1 MKVPKRKRDNIM
13 ARKYDITKSIES
25 TTITFKEFDLSKG
38 GLIDSTE
45 EIKDF
50 DNTMTDDK
58 IITLL
63 RNKYNH
69 VNALQVINKQTTNA
83 YYGMTK
89 DVFVAHAKPTNNKD
103 GRNLIKRTLNAYN
116 IEYRYYDMNDGSLK
130 IGNAFLD
137 KVNEDDLFTL
147 KGVNIVRK
155 QCESDDVRITN
166 IVNWETVSEMYGMTV
181 SDFIKYGTIIESSEM
196 NADENENE

>member
-1 MKVPKRKRDNIM
+1 M

-25 TTITFKEFDLSKG
+25 TTITFKEFDLSQG

-50 DNTMTDDK
+50 DNTMTDEK
-58 IITLL
+58 IIALL

-69 VNALQVINKQTTNA
+69 VNALQVISKTTNNA

-103 GRNLIKRTLNAYN
+103 GRNLIKRTLNAFN
-116 IEYRYYDMNDGSLK
+116 VEYKYYDMLTNEVKHNNVFIDK
-130 IGNAFLD
+130 IDENALYTMQGLNAIR
-137 KVNEDDLFTL
+137 KKYETDD
-147 KGVNIVRK
+147 
-155 QCESDDVRITN
+155 QRIISIYN
-166 IVNWETVSEMYGMTV
+166 YDIVSEMYGMTV

-196 NADENENE
+196 NLDDNENE

>member
-1 MKVPKRKRDNIM
+1 M

-50 DNTMTDDK
+50 DNTMSDEK

-69 VNALQVINKQTTNA
+69 VNALQIISKTPNNA
-83 YYGMTK
+83 YYGMMK

-103 GRNLIKRTLNAYN
+103 GRKLIKRTLNAFN
-116 IEYRYYDMNDGSLK
+116 VEYKYYDMLTNEVKHNNVFIDK
-130 IGNAFLD
+130 IDENALYTMQGLNSIR
-137 KVNEDDLFTL
+137 KKYETDD
-147 KGVNIVRK
+147 
-155 QCESDDVRITN
+155 QRIISIYN
-166 IVNWETVSEMYGMTV
+166 YDTVSEMYGMTT
-181 SDFIKYGTIIESSEM
+181 SDFIKYATIIESSEM
-196 NADENENE
+196 NSEDETDE